1 MPLSELTLRR
11 RVMFHEVDSA
21 GIVHFSNYFRYM
33 EEAEHALWRDGRPQ
47 HRVARCQR
55 RLPRVSA
62 AFDYHRP
69 LKFEDEFDAR
79 IRIVSIREKSMRYV
93 CTLTRGGEQIA
104 TGTITVVCV
113 SRDQDGVMKARP
125 FHQTLPRR
133 FEVAAEAEAS
143 VDAGGRTAR
152 SQSPGGVSGASP
164 LGVAAEDRR
173 AKSVLHAQV
182 SRRLVLTSPR
192 CGFRSDF
199 GQLPLTT
206 KAELNAD
213 QAANPPWGTAL
224 TEPLANYTR
233 YCQTSSS
240 TGRPLRWIDTNE
252 SWQWLL
258 ECWKAVYRGAGVKA
272 GERVF
277 FPFSFGPF
285 LGFWAGFEAGPQIGL
300 HCVPGG
306 GMSSQ
311 IRLSMIEAIGA
322 TVVCCTPTYAL
333 RLAEIAEHERRKPL
347 SEGTV
352 RTLIV
357 AGEPGGSIPATRERI
372 ERSWGARVIDHHGLT
387 EVGPVSFECLEA
399 PGSLHINEAEF
410 IAEVLDSQTG
420 REVSDGQTGELVI
433 TNLGRTASP
442 VIRYRTGDIVVR
454 RSEPCRCGRTWARL
468 EGGILSR
475 ADDMVNIRGVNVY
488 PVGIESVV
496 RRLTE
501 VVEFRSIVSRQ
512 GSMRSLRLEIE
523 VAPEFEDSNAVAS
536 RVAYHLRE
544 ALGLSVN
551 VQVVESGTLPR
562 FEMKAN
568 RFVVEA

>member
-1 MPLSELTLRR
+1 MLEVEQLDRSRLAECQGRRLSELLKK
-11 RVMFHEVDSA
+11 
-21 GIVHFSNYFRYM
+21 I
-33 EEAEHALWRDGRPQ
+33 DGRNQ
-47 HRVARCQR
+47 FYTR
-55 RLPRVSA
+55 
-62 AFDYHRP
+62 
-69 LKFEDEFDAR
+69 KFRDA
-79 IRIVSIREKSMRYV
+79 
-93 CTLTRGGEQIA
+93 
-104 TGTITVVCV
+104 
-113 SRDQDGVMKARP
+113 GVD
-125 FHQTLPRR
+125 
-133 FEVAAEAEAS
+133 VAAL
-143 VDAGGRTAR
+143 RF
-152 SQSPGGVSGASP
+152 PG
-164 LGVAAEDRR
+164 
-173 AKSVLHAQV
+173 
-182 SRRLVLTSPR
+182 
-192 CGFRSDF
+192 DF
-199 GQLPLTT
+199 GRLPLTT

-258 ECWKAVYRGAGVKA
+258 ECWKAVYRGAGVNA

-333 RLAEIAEHERRKPL
+333 RLAEIADIERRKPL

-387 EVGPVSFECLEA
+387 EVGPVSFECLEV
-399 PGSLHINEAEF
+399 PGALHINEAEF
-410 IAEVLDSQTG
+410 IAEVLDSHTG

-501 VVEFRSIVSRQ
+501 VVEFRSVVSRQ

>member
-1 MPLSELTLRR
+1 MLEVEQLDRSRLAECQGRRLSELLKK
-11 RVMFHEVDSA
+11 
-21 GIVHFSNYFRYM
+21 I
-33 EEAEHALWRDGRPQ
+33 DGRNQ
-47 HRVARCQR
+47 FYTRKFRDAGVD
-55 RLPRVSA
+55 VSA
-62 AFDYHRP
+62 LQF
-69 LKFEDEFDAR
+69 
-79 IRIVSIREKSMRYV
+79 
-93 CTLTRGGEQIA
+93 
-104 TGTITVVCV
+104 
-113 SRDQDGVMKARP
+113 
-125 FHQTLPRR
+125 
-133 FEVAAEAEAS
+133 
-143 VDAGGRTAR
+143 
-152 SQSPGGVSGASP
+152 PG
-164 LGVAAEDRR
+164 
-173 AKSVLHAQV
+173 
-182 SRRLVLTSPR
+182 
-192 CGFRSDF
+192 DF
-199 GQLPLTT
+199 GRLPLTT

-333 RLAEIAEHERRKPL
+333 RLAEIAEIERRKPL

-387 EVGPVSFECLEA
+387 EVGPVSFECLEV
-399 PGSLHINEAEF
+399 PGALHINEAEF
-410 IAEVLDSQTG
+410 IAEVLDSHTG

-501 VVEFRSIVSRQ
+501 VVEFRSVVSRQ
-512 GSMRSLRLEIE
+512 GSLRSLRLEIE